1 MSGLILHLTISQ
13 SHVFLL
19 NSRLDHFSAPYSRR
33 GPFSLSYRTNLPSS
47 LATVHSS
54 TFGFSPRPPVSVYG
68 TGGLYVCLESFLE
81 SRLPACVKSP
91 YGSLYCLRS
100 AELRICLQFTTFRIQ
115 RAIPSARLL
124 SAPLS
129 FLRHIS
135 RYRNINRLSIDC
147 ACRLRLRPGLT
158 LIRLSLIRK
167 PWSSGVRVSHSHYR
181 YLCLH
186 LLFCSIHKAS
196 RLCFISHRMLP
207 YQQYVTISFHGFGS
221 MLMPVYYPCRTARL
235 VSCYA
240 LFK

>member
-1 MSGLILHLTISQ
+1 M
-13 SHVFLL
+13 
-19 NSRLDHFSAPYSRR
+19 
-33 GPFSLSYRTNLPSS
+33 LPS
-47 LATVHSS
+47 
-54 TFGFSPRPPVSVYG
+54 
-68 TGGLYVCLESFLE
+68 
-81 SRLPACVKSP
+81 CVKSP

-100 AELRICLQFTTFRIQ
+100 AELRICLQSNTFRIQ
-115 RAIPSARLL
+115 RATPSARLN

-135 RYRNINRLSIDC
+135 RYRNINRLSIDF
-147 ACRLRLRPGLT
+147 AHRLRLRSGLT

-186 LLFCSIHKAS
+186 LLFCPIHKVS
-196 RLCFISHRMLP
+196 QLCFFSNRMLP
-207 YQQYVTISFHGFGS
+207 YQQYVTISFHSFGS
-221 MLMPVYYPCRTARL
+221 MFMPVYYPCRTARL